1 MKNKTF
7 KQNTGSYAFAGKSGR
22 TPMERRGFKNA
33 TGDYI
38 ALSDGRS
45 AKQVAEEGWGFWT
58 PGGVDIIYGTPG
70 KNVVLKN
77 VAPGDMKCSNDTFK
91 SDPAPGEF
99 KSCYEVQKQITQ
111 STTGPASPV
120 DPAVV
125 NNRGAE
131 TSNAPTVNYMLWGGI
146 AAALAISGVLIYKFT
161 H

>member
-1 MKNKTF
+1 MKNTF
-7 KQNTGSYAFAGKSGR
+7 KRNTGSYAFAGKTGN

-33 TGDYI
+33 TGDFI
-38 ALSDGRS
+38 SLSDGRS

-58 PGGVDIIYGTPG
+58 PGNVDIIYGTPA

-91 SDPAPGEF
+91 TDPAPGEF
-99 KSCYEVQKQITQ
+99 KSCYEIQKQITQ
-111 STTGPASPV
+111 PTNTPTAI

-125 NNRGAE
+125 NNRGSE
-131 TSNAPTVNYMLWGGI
+131 SSQAPTINYMLWAGV
-146 AAALAISGVLIYKFT
+146 AAALAIGGVLIYKFT